1 MKNKMI
7 STDKLGAIFVY
18 IGAFLIISVPFII
31 SVYLG
36 IWPSFQTIALPLLSI
51 LAIYLPVQ
59 IIEIGTYVPMLG
71 SGGSYLAFITGN
83 ISNLKAPCVMSA
95 LDANNEVASSPE
107 GDVISTLAV
116 ASSTLVTTVV
126 LLVGVMLFV
135 TTDLATLLQ
144 SEALGPAFDN
154 LLAALFGALGVVF
167 VSKNV
172 KIASLPIACMLLI
185 FLIVPELYMDIF
197 SVLIPVSACIAIG
210 WSRFLYKKGLI

>member
-1 MKNKMI
+1 MKNI

-18 IGAFLIISVPFII
+18 IGAFLIISVPFIV

-36 IWPSFQTIALPLLSI
+36 VWPTFQTVALPLLSI

-71 SGGSYLAFITGN
+71 RGGSYLAFITGN

-95 LDANNEVASSPE
+95 LEATGEVGTSDE

-126 LLVGVMLFV
+126 LLVGVIAFA
-135 TTDLATLLQ
+135 TTNLATLLQ
-144 SEALGPAFDN
+144 SEVLGPAFDN

-172 KIASLPIACMLLI
+172 KMASVPILCMLAI
-185 FLIVPELYMDIF
+185 FLIVPDLYMSIF
-197 SVLIPVSACIAIG
+197 SVLIPVSAGIAIG
-210 WSRFLYKKGLI
+210 WSRWLYKKGKI

>member
-1 MKNKMI
+1 MKNTSI
-7 STDKLGAIFVY
+7 DRLGAIFVY
-18 IGAFLIISVPFII
+18 IGALIILAVPFVI

-36 IWPSFQTIALPLLSI
+36 VWPTFQMVITPLLSI

-71 SGGSYLAFITGN
+71 RGGSYLAFITGN

-95 LDANNEVASSPE
+95 LEATGEVGSSDK

-116 ASSTLVTTVV
+116 ASSTLVTTCV

-135 TTDLATLLQ
+135 TTDLATVLQ
-144 SEALGPAFDN
+144 SEVLGPAFDN

-172 KIASLPIACMLLI
+172 KIASLPIVCMLAVY
-185 FLIVPELYMDIF
+185 FIVPDLYMSIF
-197 SVLIPVSACIAIG
+197 SVLIPVSAGIAIG
-210 WSRFLYKKGLI
+210 WSRWLYVKGKI

>member
-1 MKNKMI
+1 MNKI
-7 STDKLGAIFVY
+7 SVDRLGAIFTY
-18 IGAFLIISVPFII
+18 LGLLLIISVPFTI
-31 SVYLG
+31 SVYLDV
-36 IWPSFQTIALPLLSI
+36 WPTFQMVILPLLSI

-71 SGGSYLAFITGN
+71 RGGSYLAFITGN

-95 LDANNEVASSPE
+95 LEATGEVGTSDR

-126 LLVGVMLFV
+126 LLFGVILFV

-167 VSKNV
+167 ISKNV
-172 KIASLPIACMLLI
+172 KIAILPIVCM
-185 FLIVPELYMDIF
+185 FAVFCIVPELYMSIF
-197 SVLIPVSACIAIG
+197 SVLIPVSAAIAIG
-210 WSRFLYKKGLI
+210 WARFLYKSGRI